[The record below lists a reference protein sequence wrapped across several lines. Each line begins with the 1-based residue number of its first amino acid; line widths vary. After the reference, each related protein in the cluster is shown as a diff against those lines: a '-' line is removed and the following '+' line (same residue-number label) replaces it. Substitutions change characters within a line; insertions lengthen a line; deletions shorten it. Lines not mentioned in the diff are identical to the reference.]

1 MENVPE
7 GDPAQYLIAE
17 LLFRAAKKNGQLINI
32 LVFLSLLV
40 LHVGLDWI
48 MLADWQMKTKIFI
61 GMIGKIYSQI
71 TSIIAN

>member
-32 LVFLSLLV
+32 LVFLILLA

-61 GMIGKIYSQI
+61 GMMGKIYSQI
-71 TSIIAN
+71 TSIIAS